1 MLKRSDERRLRD
13 KAKEMLRKSGFPL
26 TEEELDSTAVADFGL
41 GNPDREG
48 AQILTL
54 FATERIS
61 TKLIVLFPG
70 QYLPEHWHPPVGTDP
85 GKEEIIRGL
94 YGSIIYGEEGE
105 DNCRDEYLPA
115 EKKDFYSTRS
125 IQILAPAR
133 QVIIPSG
140 KKHWMSGG
148 KEGGIVLSFSTCVRD
163 ALDQFTDPGVKRI
176 TEFID
181 DIH

>member
-1 MLKRSDERRLRD
+1 MLKRSDEKKLRE
-13 KAKEMLRKSGFPL
+13 KAKLMIRETGLPI
-26 TEEELDSTAVADFGL
+26 TEQELDSIDVADFGL
-41 GNPDREG
+41 SHPEQEG

-70 QYLPEHWHPPVGTDP
+70 QNLPEHWHPPVGNDP

-94 YGSIIYGEEGE
+94 YGSIVYGEEGN
-105 DNCRDEYLPA
+105 DNHMDEYLPMFKQ
-115 EKKDFYSTRS
+115 EFYSSRS

-140 KKHWMSGG
+140 KKHWLSGG
-148 KEGGIVLSFSTCVRD
+148 KDGGIVLSFSTCVRD
-163 ALDQFTDPGVKRI
+163 ALDQFTDPEVKRI
-176 TEFID
+176 TEFEE
-181 DIH
+181 DI